1 MTKQTNK
8 LKKKI
13 TILGCLAN
21 ESTGKSRKLL
31 KKYGK
36 ADATNHGDL
45 EMKLSQLYKETTD
58 KKALEKEFAE
68 IHPHR
73 DFILKNY
80 TPKPEVVAVQSKEV
94 EVVVSEPVKEVVE
107 APISVPLMPEQKSN
121 CSGGG
126 CSCGCSGFDGA
137 TNSVS
142 NGQSGSG
149 TNDKLIILGMF
160 GFVSIL
166 ALVLITKNK

>member
-8 LKKKI
+8 LQKKI

-31 KKYGK
+31 KKHGK
-36 ADATNHGDL
+36 ADATDHRDL
-45 EMKLSQLYKETTD
+45 EMKLSQLYKETDD

-73 DFILKNY
+73 DFILKHCA
-80 TPKPEVVAVQSKEV
+80 PKPEPVAVETKEV
-94 EVVVSEPVKEVVE
+94 EIVVAEPVKEVE
-107 APISVPLMPEQKSN
+107 PNFSLMPEQKSN
-121 CSGGG
+121 CAGVGG

-142 NGQSGSG
+142 NNSANSTA
-149 TNDKLIILGMF
+149 TNDRLIILGMF

-166 ALVLITKNK
+166 ALVLITKK

>member
-1 MTKQTNK
+1 
-8 LKKKI
+8 
-13 TILGCLAN
+13 
-21 ESTGKSRKLL
+21 
-31 KKYGK
+31 
-36 ADATNHGDL
+36 
-45 EMKLSQLYKETTD
+45 
-58 KKALEKEFAE
+58 
-68 IHPHR
+68 
-73 DFILKNY
+73 
-80 TPKPEVVAVQSKEV
+80 VVAVQSKEV
-94 EVVVSEPVKEVVE
+94 EVVVSEPLKEVAQ
-107 APISVPLMPEQKSN
+107 APTNISLTPELQSN

-149 TNDKLIILGMF
+149 NDKLIILGMF